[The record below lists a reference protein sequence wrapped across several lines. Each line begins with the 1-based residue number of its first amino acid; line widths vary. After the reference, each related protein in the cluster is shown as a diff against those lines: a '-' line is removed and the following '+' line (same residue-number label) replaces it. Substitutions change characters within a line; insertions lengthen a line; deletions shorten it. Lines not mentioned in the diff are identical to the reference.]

1 MGLSYFMGR
10 SSYLLALL
18 ALFMVFNSLF
28 TQAEIFKCRDG
39 NGRAS
44 FSQQP
49 CSAATVVG
57 NSEAHKLWREMRALV
72 NEGYNIYKKIG
83 PDVSS
88 IIACNDTAKVYGLK
102 LDGIDKRLQAVS
114 VNEHPALFKAQQSLR
129 QCGQCRASAVQYCQQ
144 ASQWLDKEMNALLPP
159 VVSKR

>member
-57 NSEAHKLWREMRALV
+57 NSEAHKLWREMRFFIFFNFRY
-72 NEGYNIYKKIG
+72 NEIRLPAYKPGANPMGKI
-83 PDVSS
+83 
-88 IIACNDTAKVYGLK
+88 
-102 LDGIDKRLQAVS
+102 
-114 VNEHPALFKAQQSLR
+114 AQL
-129 QCGQCRASAVQYCQQ
+129 
-144 ASQWLDKEMNALLPP
+144 
-159 VVSKR
+159 